1 MIKRLI
7 ISVFFFATVLGA
19 VAKKNKQPDVDI
31 ATWAKE
37 QSMTLPAVVEG
48 VKMFRP
54 NNVDADDKI
63 RITGFVD
70 MPAINKVEAFTAAVI
85 AIANDLDKEFES
97 FENIDFDNARF
108 IVSRSIVDGEG
119 RNGAT
124 YNFKSAYQF
133 DDKLMSF
140 SIYDINIEYKE
151 KGLIPR
157 KLPIE
162 KLKPAKNQRHKEL
175 IEGMSFRA
183 SQVIDKIQK
192 YAKDNPH
199 ISISHWKEI
208 KDGKVVKGM
217 NKDEVTLIGGKPRSV
232 NQSGDREQW
241 MFSND
246 FIVIFNNGIV
256 SNVIQ

>member
-1 MIKRLI
+1 MIKHLI
-7 ISVFFFATVLGA
+7 ITVFFFATVIGA
-19 VAKKNKQPDVDI
+19 VAKKDKQPDVDV

-37 QSMTLPAVVEG
+37 QSMTLPAVVDG

-54 NNVDADDKI
+54 NNIDADEKI

-85 AIANDLDKEFES
+85 TIANDLDKEFETID
-97 FENIDFDNARF
+97 NLDFDNARF

-119 RNGAT
+119 RSSAT

-133 DDKLMSF
+133 DDEIMSF

-175 IEGMSFRA
+175 IEGMSFSS

-192 YAKDNPH
+192 YAKENPH
-199 ISISHWKEI
+199 ILITHWKEI
-208 KDGKVVKGM
+208 KDHKVVKGM
-217 NKDEVTLIGGKPRSV
+217 TQDEVTLIGGKPRSV
-232 NQSGDREQW
+232 SQSGEREQW
-241 MFSND
+241 VFSND
-246 FIVIFNNGIV
+246 FIVIFNNGVV